1 MLKYIYNKTI
11 FCKIFLF
18 VLISDKRG
26 EKVIKNYLCLVVSII
41 LSPLHLLYIIIEKLV
56 EIDFAAWMTML
67 WVFGLPFVYTR
78 GNHPG
83 FFFWLFWFIGI
94 GVNYGMWAWA
104 CEVAEF
110 IMSIPE
116 SIFQKCKV
124 HADKCFH
131 KATDKR
137 KQDNG
142 KTADAN
148 EKYSSAWQAYER
160 YKRAANNQN
169 SNSSHTSGY
178 SNSNSNGYGNGN
190 GYGNS
195 NGNGNGNG
203 YGNSNTY
210 NSNQQNHQN
219 QYQQKS
225 SMPPVNEYSNAMKL
239 FGLTGNNYSQEEL
252 KKKYRGLLKKYHPDN
267 YNGDD
272 TYAKKINE
280 AYALLKK

>member
-1 MLKYIYNKTI
+1 M
-11 FCKIFLF
+11 
-18 VLISDKRG
+18 LISDKRG

-78 GNHPG
+78 ENHPG

-160 YKRAANNQN
+160 YKRAANNKN

-178 SNSNSNGYGNGN
+178 SNSNSNGY
-190 GYGNS
+190 
-195 NGNGNGNG
+195 GNGNGNG

-225 SMPPVNEYSNAMKL
+225 STPPVNEYSNAMKL
-239 FGLTGNNYSQEEL
+239 FGLAGNYSQEEL

>member
-1 MLKYIYNKTI
+1 
-11 FCKIFLF
+11 
-18 VLISDKRG
+18 
-26 EKVIKNYLCLVVSII
+26 
-41 LSPLHLLYIIIEKLV
+41 
-56 EIDFAAWMTML
+56 
-67 WVFGLPFVYTR
+67 
-78 GNHPG
+78 
-83 FFFWLFWFIGI
+83 
-94 GVNYGMWAWA
+94 MWAWA

-137 KQDNG
+137 KQDNR

-195 NGNGNGNG
+195 N
-203 YGNSNTY
+203 TY

-225 SMPPVNEYSNAMKL
+225 STPPVNEYSNAMKL